1 MTSAT
6 SSSPASPAPAA
17 ACLVLTLAATAALPD
32 WSGSGVA
39 RPLWALLL
47 PAALGLA
54 GAGLALLARRP
65 GWAAACAA
73 VGFGAVPALIV
84 VTTIVSGP

>member
-54 GAGLALLARRP
+54 GAGLALRARRP
-65 GWAAACAA
+65 AA
-73 VGFGAVPALIV
+73 GGLGAGPALIV

>member
-32 WSGSGVA
+32 WGGSGVA

-47 PAALGLA
+47 PAA
-54 GAGLALLARRP
+54 P
-65 GWAAACAA
+65 GP
-73 VGFGAVPALIV
+73 VPYTHL
-84 VTTIVSGP
+84 TLPTSLRGS